1 MNDHTTN
8 KQPPER
14 GESLSDYVA
23 RITAGCPCDDC
34 DLWAECART
43 GLECRRFKDYL
54 RASTKKPKPQRLK
67 EASHDR

>member
-1 MNDHTTN
+1 MSEQQTTN

-34 DLWAECART
+34 DLQAECART

-54 RASTKKPKPQRLK
+54 SRTKKPQQRRRL
-67 EASHDR
+67 ANDQ